1 MKAEEIRRLRLS
13 LGWPQETL
21 ARELGVSFSTVNRW
35 ENGKAMPSPMAKKAL
50 AVLAPPA
57 QVGAHKPY
65 VLDADKRAGRRLAI
79 RCQLHVKRLPAVG
92 KAGMPFDV
100 NDGAVAF
107 VSDIGFGG
115 LRLNTMLDVRVGD
128 ELSVSFGP
136 VDATALC
143 ARSEVV
149 WTGERDGLRQVGVC
163 FQGFMPDDLLGAVA
177 AMAGR

>member
-35 ENGKAMPSPMAKKAL
+35 ENGKAVPSPMAKKAL
-50 AVLAPPA
+50 AVLAPLS
-57 QVGAHKPY
+57 QGGAHKTY
-65 VLDADKRAGRRLAI
+65 VAEADKRVGRRLALC
-79 RCQLHVKRLPAVG
+79 CQLHVKRLPA
-92 KAGMPFDV
+92 AGAMQFDV
-100 NDGAVAF
+100 NDGAVALA
-107 VSDIGFGG
+107 SDVGFGG
-115 LRLNTMLDVRVGD
+115 LRFNTTLDVKAGD

-136 VDATALC
+136 ADATSLA

-149 WTGERDGLRQVGVC
+149 WTGDKDGLRQVGVR

-177 AMAGR
+177 AMAAR